1 MFRILRTW
9 HLVIFLFP
17 KLKEKLKRKTF
28 ATQKERNMAVSRAL
42 KVIFE
47 NSLLHVFDAWL
58 ERCKTL
64 IACNND
70 DFEKLRTTYLSNF

>member
-28 ATQKERNMAVSRAL
+28 ATQKERNMA
-42 KVIFE
+42 VIFE